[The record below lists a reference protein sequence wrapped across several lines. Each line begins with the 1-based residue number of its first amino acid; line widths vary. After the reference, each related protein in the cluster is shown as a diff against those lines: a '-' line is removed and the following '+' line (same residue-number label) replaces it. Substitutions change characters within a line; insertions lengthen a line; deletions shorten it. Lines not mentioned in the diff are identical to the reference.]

1 MIMQIA
7 SLSNDESQRLASLQH
22 LNLLDT
28 SPEHRFDQITR
39 LVKRHFNVDIAL
51 VCLVDS
57 DRIWFK
63 SKQGLAAEQT
73 SREASFCSYTMLNDA
88 CFHVPDA
95 SQDSRFIDS
104 ALVTGDLALRFYAG
118 HPLTMR
124 DGQRVG
130 TLCLMHSSP
139 RAFSADEEI
148 DLSTFAGMV
157 EVEMQT
163 QQLQEDVAQS
173 RESEQQVGLV
183 VAELEQLSL
192 VAKQTSNAVIITD
205 RDGIVTWVNEGFTR
219 ISGYSLTEVIG
230 RRPGHL
236 LQGAATDASVVR
248 HMSEAI
254 KGGSGFNAEI
264 VNYHKNGKAYWI
276 SLSVEPVYDKRGQ
289 LSQFIAIE
297 TDISFQKK
305 LEFELHEAN
314 ALMASAARI
323 AGVGVWQFDLVSN
336 AIFWSEQTRKIHEVS
351 IDFIPTLESA
361 INFYP
366 PEVHEELSNHVQ
378 KAIESRTSW
387 EFELPL
393 LTAKNRS
400 IWVKSIGEAVVENDQ
415 VVKLIGTFQDVTQR
429 RLMEKIQLEFIST
442 VSHELRTPL
451 TSIRGSLS
459 LLASNV
465 FGELPE
471 KMHKLV
477 DVAHRNSI
485 RLVDL
490 VNDILDMN
498 KLAAGA
504 LKIDSK
510 DQDLIPI
517 IQQAIEA
524 TQAYAIQYKV
534 RVKLDTKLSNAW
546 VKVDQGRMIQVLVN
560 LISNACKFSKIDGV
574 VELKLFT
581 LNSCYILEVVDHGI
595 GIAHDFFPRIFA
607 QFAQADGS
615 NTRPQG
621 GTGLGLNI
629 SKTLMEKMHGDIGFR
644 SVEGEGSTFW
654 ISLPEQIMRNYAE
667 DVPVRLD

>member
-1 MIMQIA
+1 MQIT
-7 SLSNDESQRLASLQH
+7 SLSNDESQRLASLQQ
-22 LNLLDT
+22 LNLLGT
-28 SPEHRFDQITR
+28 PPEHRFDQITR
-39 LVKRHFNVDIAL
+39 LVKRHFNVEIVL
-51 VCLVDS
+51 ICLVDS

-63 SKQGLAAEQT
+63 SKQGLTAEET
-73 SREASFCSYTMLNDA
+73 FREGSFCSYTLLNDV

-95 SQDSRFIDS
+95 SQDPRFIDS
-104 ALVTGDLALRFYAG
+104 PLVTGDLAVRFYAG

-124 DGQRVG
+124 NGQRVG

-139 RAFSADEEI
+139 RAFSPDDEI
-148 DLSTFAGMV
+148 DLHTFADMV
-157 EVEMQT
+157 EIEMQT
-163 QQLQEDVAQS
+163 QQLQEDVAQA
-173 RESEQQVGLV
+173 RESEQQASLV
-183 VAELEQLSL
+183 AAELEQLSL
-192 VAKQTSNAVIITD
+192 VAKHTSNAVIITD

-219 ISGYSLTEVIG
+219 ISGYSLAEVIG
-230 RRPGHL
+230 HRPGHI
-236 LQGAATDASVVR
+236 LQGTASDTNVVR
-248 HMSEAI
+248 QMSEAI
-254 KGGSGFNAEI
+254 KSGSGFNTEI
-264 VNYHKNGKAYWI
+264 INYHKNGTAYWI
-276 SLSVEPVYDKRGQ
+276 SLSIEPVYDEQGK

-297 TDISFQKK
+297 SDISFQKK
-305 LEFELHEAN
+305 LELELHEAN

-351 IDFIPTLESA
+351 IDFIPTFESA

-366 PEVHEELSNHVQ
+366 QEVHEELSNHVQ
-378 KAIESRTSW
+378 KAIETRTPW

-400 IWVKSIGEAVVENDQ
+400 IWVKSIGETVVENDQ

-429 RLMEKIQLEFIST
+429 RMIEKVQLEFIST

-471 KMHKLV
+471 KMQKLV

-485 RLVDL
+485 RLVEL

-510 DQDLIPI
+510 DQDLIPVI
-517 IQQAIEA
+517 HQAMEA

-534 RVKLDTKLSNAW
+534 RVKLDTTLSHAW

-560 LISNACKFSKIDGV
+560 LISNACKFSKVDGV

-629 SKTLMEKMHGDIGFR
+629 SKTLVEKMHGDIGFR
-644 SVEGEGSTFW
+644 SIEGEGSTFW
-654 ISLPEQIMRNYAE
+654 ISLPEQIMRTYDEA
-667 DVPVRLD
+667 VPVHLE

>member
-1 MIMQIA
+1 MQIP
-7 SLSNDESQRLASLQH
+7 SLLNDESQRLASLLH

-28 SPEHRFDQITR
+28 LPEHRFDQITR
-39 LVKRHFNVDIAL
+39 LVKRHFSVDIVL
-51 VCLVDS
+51 ICLVAS

-63 SKQGLAAEQT
+63 SKQGMAVEQI
-73 SREASFCSYTMLNDA
+73 SREGSFCNYTLLDDG
-88 CFHVPDA
+88 CFHVPDTC
-95 SQDSRFIDS
+95 QDARFKDS
-104 ALVTGDLALRFYAG
+104 SLVTGELALRFYAG

-124 DGQRVG
+124 NGQRVG

-139 RAFSADEEI
+139 RALSEDEQI
-148 DLSTFAGMV
+148 DLRTFAGMV
-157 EVEMQT
+157 EIEMQA
-163 QQLQEDVAQS
+163 QQLQLDVDQS
-173 RESEQQVGLV
+173 REAEQQVGQV

-192 VAKQTSNAVIITD
+192 VAKHTSNAVIITD
-205 RDGIVTWVNEGFTR
+205 RDGVVTWVNEGFSQ
-219 ISGYSLTEVIG
+219 ISGYRLDEVIG

-236 LQGAATDASVVR
+236 LQGIATDSDVVR
-248 HMSEAI
+248 RMSEAI
-254 KGGSGFNAEI
+254 KQGAGFSEEI
-264 VNYHKNGKAYWI
+264 VNYHKNGQPYWI
-276 SLSVEPVYDKRGQ
+276 SLSVEPVFDEQGT
-289 LSQFIAIE
+289 LAQFIAIE
-297 TDISFQKK
+297 TDISIQKK
-305 LEFELHEAN
+305 LEQELQDAN
-314 ALMASAARI
+314 TLMASAARI
-323 AGVGVWQFDLVSN
+323 AGVGVWQVDLLNN

-351 IDFIPTLESA
+351 SDYIPVFESA

-366 PEVHEELSNHVQ
+366 PEVRDELTGNIQ
-378 KAIESRTSW
+378 KTIETRIPW

-393 LTAKNRS
+393 VTAKNRA
-400 IWVKSIGEAVVENDQ
+400 IWVKSIGEPVVENDQ

-465 FGELPE
+465 FGELPD
-471 KMHKLV
+471 KMQKLV
-477 DVAHRNSI
+477 EVAHRNSI
-485 RLVDL
+485 RLVEL

-510 DQDLIPI
+510 DQDLIPV

-534 RVKLDTKLSNAW
+534 RVKLDTKLPHAW

-560 LISNACKFSKIDGV
+560 LISNACKFSKVDGV

-595 GIAHDFFPRIFA
+595 GIAQDFFPRIFA

-654 ISLPEQIMRNYAE
+654 ISLPEQIMRSYA
-667 DVPVRLD
+667 DAVSVSAH